1 MDMPK
6 IDFRYLKEAFK
17 EPLNFWGMAG
27 FAIAAAYVQDVTP
40 LLAALAAE
48 AVYLAVVPATPFY
61 RRLVERRE
69 KERAEWID
77 ADDKT
82 MELYGGEGFP
92 TNAVVDRDGNLR
104 YAQSGYDEEGLV
116 KVINQLLGGRGN

>member
-48 AVYLAVVPATPFY
+48 AVHLAVVPATPLY
-61 RRLVERRE
+61 RRVVEPGT
-69 KERAEWID
+69 KDRARKLRQAHRD
-77 ADDKT
+77 AAIEAFDPRVRDAV
-82 MELYGGEGFP
+82 ECLRWLQNQISSNY
-92 TNAVVDRDGNLR
+92 TNFASTK
-104 YAQSGYDEEGLV
+104 Q
-116 KVINQLLGGRGN
+116 

>member
-40 LLAALAAE
+40 LLAALAAG
-48 AVYLAVVPATPFY
+48 AVYLAVVSARARSGRIPA
-61 RRLVERRE
+61 LDE
-69 KERAEWID
+69 KSD
-77 ADDKT
+77 
-82 MELYGGEGFP
+82 L
-92 TNAVVDRDGNLR
+92 L
-104 YAQSGYDEEGLV
+104 
-116 KVINQLLGGRGN
+116 QLQEVHYQ

>member
-1 MDMPK
+1 MAKPAMPQKLRGSLKASFTHRKSIFGESK

-48 AVYLAVVPATPFY
+48 AGYLAVVPATPCY
-61 RRLVERRE
+61 RRLGERRE
-69 KERAEWID
+69 IERARRL
-77 ADDKT
+77 T
-82 MELYGGEGFP
+82 H
-92 TNAVVDRDGNLR
+92 
-104 YAQSGYDEEGLV
+104 AQLEAPIKDFD
-116 KVINQLLGGRGN
+116 